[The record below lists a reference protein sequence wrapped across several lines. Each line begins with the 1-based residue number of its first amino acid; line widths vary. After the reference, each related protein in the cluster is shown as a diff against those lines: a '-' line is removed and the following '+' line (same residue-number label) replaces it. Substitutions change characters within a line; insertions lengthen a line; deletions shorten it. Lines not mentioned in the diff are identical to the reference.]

1 MSRHTIL
8 NSDSSHSV
16 IGTLANLSTPHTVMS
31 DHTYEH
37 VSPINVTQVL
47 NRLRMRLLTPGTSCM
62 ITCDSENVTT
72 IVTQCQEQ
80 KLDVSQWDNQ
90 AGIHLMEVRMWRR
103 VAPSVVIPLVQLW
116 QTQQG
121 ATHETAHAVW
131 PLSFLMLEYVIR
143 HREEFDGKTVLDI
156 GSGTGF
162 NGLQLAR
169 LYTSAKVIVSDYS
182 EDLRV
187 ILRKNVILNKLEER
201 VETAVVN
208 LFDDTSSD
216 IGTRFPTVDVILAVD
231 LYSEDLGAALLTR
244 LKETVGQRPGLVAYV
259 LYCMRMPEVMIRWVQ
274 ALKEVSEL
282 SFEVLDVL
290 SEPLF
295 EVDCRTVS
303 YGWRITK
310 TTSDSPVK

>member
-1 MSRHTIL
+1 
-8 NSDSSHSV
+8 
-16 IGTLANLSTPHTVMS
+16 
-31 DHTYEH
+31 
-37 VSPINVTQVL
+37 
-47 NRLRMRLLTPGTSCM
+47 M
-62 ITCDSENVTT
+62 ITCDPENVTT
-72 IVTQCQEQ
+72 IVTQCQEH
-80 KLDVSQWDNQ
+80 KLDVSHWDNQ

-116 QTQQG
+116 QTQKG

-131 PLSFLMLEYVIR
+131 PISFIMLEYVIR

-216 IGTRFPTVDVILAVD
+216 IGTRFPNVDVILAVD
-231 LYSEDLGAALLTR
+231 LYSEDLGVALLTR

-282 SFEVLDVL
+282 SCEVLDVR

-295 EVDCRTVS
+295 EVECRTVS

-310 TTSDSPVK
+310 TASDSPVK